1 MTEINLLSS
10 IIIDQVWQTVEASK
24 AKQLK
29 KAIQAQFKDDEVFKG
44 IDLNP
49 RIIGAMTVTEGNY
62 NGYIFIRFINQ
73 DRKYIFVLN
82 PDTKHNFLM
91 GEEE

>member
-1 MTEINLLSS
+1 MNLPPLN
-10 IIIDQVWQTVEASK
+10 IIIDQNWQTVKGSK

-29 KAIQAQFKDDEVFKG
+29 KAIQAQFKDDEVFKD
-44 IDLNP
+44 INLNP
-49 RIIGAMTVTEGNY
+49 QIMGMITVTEGSY

-82 PDTKHNFLM
+82 PETKHNFLM
-91 GEEE
+91 GEE